1 MVRIVKLY
9 FYVNKRDVVQLPP
22 NTNVANTNKYSLH
35 SATYAIVVAVTAIAD
50 FTIDIVLFF
59 RENKTY
65 VNFLVLDVLWMK

>member
-9 FYVNKRDVVQLPP
+9 FYVNKRDVVQLLP

-35 SATYAIVVAVTAIAD
+35 LATYAIVVAVTVIAD

-59 RENKTY
+59 GENKTY
-65 VNFLVLDVLWMK
+65 VNFLVLDVLWLK